1 MFPLCRPLLV
11 FLPPFSYLLS
21 TCALFTSRGQ
31 TQVRKKDIS
40 EVELWGFGF
49 VCLPVC
55 FVVLVDDDD
64 DVFIY
69 LGKKKNIVLKANDLG
84 FYELGFLM

>member
-1 MFPLCRPLLV
+1 MHC
-11 FLPPFSYLLS
+11 S
-21 TCALFTSRGQ
+21 
-31 TQVRKKDIS
+31 QVEGKHRSEKDIS

-69 LGKKKNIVLKANDLG
+69 LGKKKT
-84 FYELGFLM
+84 